1 MKLIAVAIIA
11 CILLIGFSD
20 LASGSQAPQGCGCQ
34 PCGPG
39 GKACAGCP
47 EKVQLCQQLIG
58 DIRNLQ
64 LKIRQCVCGEPQW
77 MI

>member
-1 MKLIAVAIIA
+1 MKLIAVTIIA

-20 LASGSQAPQGCGCQ
+20 LALGGACECQ

-39 GKACAGCP
+39 GKACTGCP
-47 EKVQLCQQLIG
+47 EKPQLCQQLIS

-64 LKIRQCVCGEPQW
+64 QKIRKCVCGEPQW

>member
-1 MKLIAVAIIA
+1 MKLIAVTIIA

-20 LASGSQAPQGCGCQ
+20 LASGCACECQ

-39 GKACAGCP
+39 GKACGGCP

-64 LKIRQCVCGEPQW
+64 QKIRKCVCGEPQW

>member
-11 CILLIGFSD
+11 CILLIGFTD
-20 LASGSQAPQGCGCQ
+20 LALGCDCECQ

-39 GKACAGCP
+39 GKACKDCP
-47 EKVQLCQQLIG
+47 EKDQLCQQLIC

-64 LKIRQCVCGEPQW
+64 TRVRQCVCGEPQW
-77 MI
+77 ML